1 MTAMAQPRHHVSR
14 AVAALESTL
23 DDVADTSLWS
33 MDPAETAQTLTHLT
47 QVAARVAELEAR
59 VASHAAT
66 MEVAARDGAT
76 SLTCWWAHQTRQ
88 THTQASRKT
97 RLATGLARHQPTRDA
112 LAAGTLLVDQAVVI
126 MTAVDALPDQVDPAL
141 VDQAERHLVREAAH
155 FDADAL
161 RNLGKGLLH
170 VIDPEAGD
178 AHAAKLLEAEERLA
192 AQTTRL
198 TLADLGDGTTRLRG
212 TLPTAQ
218 AQALKKQLLAYA
230 APKHRAAV
238 DGSVGER
245 LPGPERMG
253 RALCEW
259 IERYP
264 TDRLPHAGGVSATVV
279 VTIPL
284 ETLLGGLAP
293 GVLDTGTGISPS
305 QARRLA
311 CEAGIIPLVLDG
323 NSQPLDIGRRRRFHT
338 KAMRLAIAQRD
349 KTCTT
354 QGCDWPPGLCH
365 THHNH
370 PWATGGTTTV
380 NDGRLLCP
388 RHHARAH
395 DPHYKMTQLP
405 DGKVAFTRRT

>member
-59 VASHAAT
+59 VATHAAT
-66 MEVAARDGAT
+66 VEVAARDGAT

-97 RLATGLARHQPTRDA
+97 RLATGLAQHQPTREA

-126 MTAVDALPDQVDPAL
+126 MTAVEALPDQVDPAL
-141 VDQAERHLVREAAH
+141 ADQAERHLVREAAH

-178 AHAAKLLEAEERLA
+178 THAAKLLEAEERLA

-198 TLADLGDGTTRLRG
+198 TLTDLGDGTTRLRG

-230 APKHRAAV
+230 APKHRAAT
-238 DGSVGER
+238 DGPKEGSLGER
-245 LPGPERMG
+245 LPGPNGWAGHCANGSSATR
-253 RALCEW
+253 
-259 IERYP
+259 P
-264 TDRLPHAGGVSATVV
+264 TDSHTPAACRRPWW
-279 VTIPL
+279 
-284 ETLLGGLAP
+284 
-293 GVLDTGTGISPS
+293 SPS
-305 QARRLA
+305 PSRPSSAAWHPASWTPGPASHRARPDASPARPGSSPSSSTA
-311 CEAGIIPLVLDG
+311 TANPSTSDAAAGSTP
-323 NSQPLDIGRRRRFHT
+323 QPNASPSPNATRPAPP
-338 KAMRLAIAQRD
+338 KA
-349 KTCTT
+349 
-354 QGCDWPPGLCH
+354 
-365 THHNH
+365 
-370 PWATGGTTTV
+370 ATGPPACATPTTTTPGPPAAPPPSTTADSSAP
-380 NDGRLLCP
+380 NTTP
-388 RHHARAH
+388 A
-395 DPHYKMTQLP
+395 PTTP
-405 DGKVAFTRRT
+405 TTR